1 VIAMAIVE
9 VAILYNNEV
18 LIEKQYYSTAEML
31 DKNIR
36 NSLLKALS
44 QFADVSFKDQL
55 QSFNVS
61 SYSILMI
68 TIDLQGPLL
77 ASAASPDHQSEQV
90 VMYCIVDKNSDE
102 KTIKRAMEDV
112 LAQFL
117 ERYSIFDI
125 RNHRNKDFKKFIKRI
140 DSVLGDLVLKS
151 EDRFKSLF

>member
-1 VIAMAIVE
+1 MAIVE

-18 LIEKQYYSTAEML
+18 LIEKQYYSTTETL
-31 DKNIR
+31 DRNVR

-55 QSFNVS
+55 QSFTVS

-68 TIDLQGPLL
+68 TIDLHGPLL
-77 ASAASPDHQSEQV
+77 ASAASPDHQPEQV

-112 LAQFL
+112 LTQFL

-125 RNHRNKDFKKFIKRI
+125 RNHRNKDFKKFLKRI
-140 DSVLGDLVLKS
+140 DTVLGDLVLKS